1 MKRLSL
7 KMKLTLMYT
16 FFMILLTCA
25 AIAVL
30 FSLSSREVLS
40 SVQNTLENRV
50 QQSVDDLSLEEGE
63 LRVDS
68 DFYSVTRDVYLSLY
82 DEEMYFLYGK
92 VPYGFD
98 SQPEISDG
106 ETRRIREGSR
116 EWYVYDLS
124 FRLEQGYTVYVRG
137 ITSVTDA
144 EESFTVTLRFA
155 LILLPLM
162 VAATAFIGYRF
173 TRRTLLPVKRITE
186 TVRQIRADADLS
198 RRIGLKGSSDKDRD
212 EIYNLAGTFDDMLSE
227 LEAVFNREKQFTSD
241 VSHELR
247 TPVSV
252 ILAQCGACLAD
263 QTLTEEQRGQ
273 ILLIQRKAKEMSDMI
288 SQLLFLSRA
297 DQGRQQ
303 VRKEEINLS
312 ELTEMIGEEQQLL
325 ADEAGTGISII
336 CRIQPDIT
344 AKVDETLYIRML
356 VNLISNAVA
365 YGKEKGHVWVTL
377 EKSGG
382 EVKGTVRDDGI
393 GISAED
399 LPRIW
404 ERFYRVDDSRTGGSH
419 SGLGLSMVKWI
430 AEVHGGWVK
439 AESRPGEGS
448 VFSFGLPLGEG
459 GNRDDQDSDR
469 GR

>member
-198 RRIGLKGSSDKDRD
+198 RRIG
-212 EIYNLAGTFDDMLSE
+212 
-227 LEAVFNREKQFTSD
+227 
-241 VSHELR
+241 
-247 TPVSV
+247 
-252 ILAQCGACLAD
+252 
-263 QTLTEEQRGQ
+263 Q
-273 ILLIQRKAKEMSDMI
+273 IG
-288 SQLLFLSRA
+288 RA
-297 DQGRQQ
+297 
-303 VRKEEINLS
+303 
-312 ELTEMIGEEQQLL
+312 
-325 ADEAGTGISII
+325 
-336 CRIQPDIT
+336 
-344 AKVDETLYIRML
+344 
-356 VNLISNAVA
+356 
-365 YGKEKGHVWVTL
+365 HV
-377 EKSGG
+377 
-382 EVKGTVRDDGI
+382 
-393 GISAED
+393 
-399 LPRIW
+399 
-404 ERFYRVDDSRTGGSH
+404 
-419 SGLGLSMVKWI
+419 
-430 AEVHGGWVK
+430 
-439 AESRPGEGS
+439 
-448 VFSFGLPLGEG
+448 
-459 GNRDDQDSDR
+459 
-469 GR
+469 